1 MSGAWHV
8 FLTWRLSLALLCLGQ
23 GACMGTWPVRQSTVA
38 AAEAESSLAAA
49 LAFAE
54 RVAVFSNAENA
65 RERALL
71 NLSGTHPG
79 GQMRLAL
86 LYGMPLEAGDL
97 VKGQGVL
104 LSVLAND
111 TLEAAPLH
119 PLARL
124 LLRQYQER
132 QRQETASERLGLLL
146 REQQRRVDAL
156 QGKLDALV
164 GIEATLPPRPS
175 AGKSFGRSGQ

>member
-1 MSGAWHV
+1 MSGTWHV

-111 TLEAAPLH
+111 IGAKLPKD
-119 PLARL
+119 
-124 LLRQYQER
+124 LRNSMIMKLQSRAYK
-132 QRQETASERLGLLL
+132 LGLEDTLAHLQASSGIIEPKTKKPASRAHGLVRSL
-146 REQQRRVDAL
+146 R
-156 QGKLDALV
+156 
-164 GIEATLPPRPS
+164 
-175 AGKSFGRSGQ
+175 